1 MYKKIL
7 VPLDG
12 SQHSEAVLPHVEALA
27 KTEHAELIILRVQV
41 IPARTNFAG
50 RPYLSSILRQDIE
63 HETQQY
69 VSEMVATIQKDKI
82 PVSGL
87 TRDGFIPD
95 AIIQVA
101 EETHADLIAMSTH
114 AWTGLKRWVLGSVAD
129 QVVQHTH
136 IPVMLI
142 HPS

>member
-27 KTEHAELIILRVQV
+27 KTEHAELIILRVPV
-41 IPARTNFAG
+41 FPAGENFAG
-50 RPYLSSILRQDIE
+50 KPYLSSIIRQDIE
-63 HETQQY
+63 HETRQY
-69 VSEMVATIQKDKI
+69 VDEMVAAIQKEKI

-114 AWTGLKRWVLGSVAD
+114 AWTGLKRWLLGSVAD

-136 IPVMLI
+136 VPVMLI
-142 HPS
+142 HPN